1 MNYTIQN
8 VYQKAIKFAGEK
20 HYNQSVPSLKANY
33 LLHLSNVAME
43 VFVAYNH
50 NPNFNLE
57 YAIQLALLHDT
68 LEDTNTTFQE
78 LEKVFNP
85 SIALGIQA
93 LTKNQNLSSKKEKM
107 NDSLKRIN
115 QMQKEVGLVKLA
127 DRITNLQTP
136 PAHWDRLKIKQ
147 YHQEAI
153 HIANT
158 LKDKNAYLNQ
168 RLEQK
173 IKAYSQY
180 L

>member
-1 MNYTIQN
+1 M
-8 VYQKAIKFAGEK
+8 YQKAIKFAGKK
-20 HYNQSVPSLKANY
+20 HSNQSVPSSKANY

-43 VFVAYNH
+43 VFIAYNH

-68 LEDTNTTFQE
+68 LEDTNTTFKE
-78 LEKVFNP
+78 LEMIFN
-85 SIALGIQA
+85 SSVALGVQA
-93 LTKNQNLSSKKEKM
+93 LTKNQNLSSKEEKM
-107 NDSLKRIN
+107 NDSLKRIK

-136 PAHWDRLKIKQ
+136 PAHWDHLKIKK
-147 YHQEAI
+147 YYQEAI
-153 HIANT
+153 HIANV
-158 LKDKNAYLNQ
+158 LKGKNAYLNQ

-180 L
+180 